1 MTDHPASFLDL
12 LEAEDRRELEARAGH
27 RRFKVG
33 STLMHEGGPGA
44 EVVVV
49 LQGLVK
55 VAVTTAEGRE
65 IVLGFCGPGEL
76 IGDLAV
82 IDRRSRSGTAE
93 AMEPVEALAISA
105 AEFRAMI
112 ERRPGFATA
121 LLRNLAGR
129 FRDADRRRV
138 EFAAAQTLGRVGARL
153 LELADRHGE
162 PVDDGVAITLP
173 ISQEELAGWTGSSRE
188 AVAKA
193 LHTLRELGCIR
204 TERRRITVLDE
215 DGLREQAA

>member
-1 MTDHPASFLDL
+1 MTDQRSSFLGL
-12 LEAEDRRELEARAGH
+12 LEADDRRELEARAGH

-44 EVVVV
+44 EVLLV
-49 LQGLVK
+49 LSGRVK
-55 VAVTTAEGRE
+55 VAVTTAGGRE
-65 IVLGFCGPGEL
+65 IVLQFCGPGEL

-82 IDRRSRSGTAE
+82 IDRESRSGTAE

-105 AEFRAMI
+105 PDFNAMI
-112 ERRPGFATA
+112 ERRPGFAAA
-121 LLRNLAGR
+121 LLRDLVRR

-153 LELADRHGE
+153 VELADRHGE
-162 PVDDGVAITLP
+162 RVDGGVAITLP

-193 LHTLRELGCIR
+193 LATLRDLGYIR

-215 DGLREQAA
+215 DGLRARAA